1 MSITSPRHAAC
12 VPARFKGLSD
22 KISRPQQWD
31 NMDIRAILM
40 GLAFALMWSSAFTS
54 ARIIVA
60 DATPLAAL
68 TLRYLISGLLGVAIA
83 RAMGQSWRLT
93 PTQWR
98 ATIIFGILQNAVYL
112 GLNFV
117 AMQTVE
123 ASVAAII
130 ASTMPLLVAL
140 ATWVFLG
147 ERLRPLGIAGLIAG
161 LIGVSIIMSARIT
174 GGVDPFGLILCG
186 IGVIALTIATLSVR
200 GATSGGN
207 FLMIVGLQMLVGC
220 AALALATLLFE
231 TPNVTPSWPLLAAF
245 TYTTLVPGLAATF
258 VWFWLVNRIGATRA
272 ATFHFLN
279 PFFGVA
285 IAALLLGEPLGGQ
298 DLLGVAIITGGILAV
313 QLSRQRKAQ
322 DA

>member
-1 MSITSPRHAAC
+1 MAIPNGLAPVRNLNMLAAQNDPGRHTT
-12 VPARFKGLSD
+12 VD
-22 KISRPQQWD
+22 
-31 NMDIRAILM
+31 MRAILA

-54 ARIIVA
+54 ARIIVT
-60 DATPLAAL
+60 DASPLAAL
-68 TLRYLISGLLGVAIA
+68 TVRYLLSGLLGVAIA
-83 RAMGQSWRLT
+83 RALGQSWHLT
-93 PTQWR
+93 PAQWR
-98 ATIIFGILQNAVYL
+98 ATIVFGILQNAVYL

-123 ASVAAII
+123 ASLAAII

-140 ATWVFLG
+140 AGWMMLG

-161 LIGVSIIMSARIT
+161 VIGVSLIMGARLS
-174 GGVDPFGLILCG
+174 GGVDLFGVMLC
-186 IGVIALTIATLSVR
+186 VIAVVALTVATLSVR

-220 AALALATLLFE
+220 AALALATLAFE
-231 TPNVTPSWPLLAAF
+231 TPRITPSWPLLLAF

-285 IAALLLGEPLGGQ
+285 IAAVLLSEPLGSR
-298 DLLGVAIITGGILAV
+298 DVLGVAIITVGILAV
-313 QLSRQRKAQ
+313 QVSRQKKP
-322 DA
+322 

>member
-1 MSITSPRHAAC
+1 
-12 VPARFKGLSD
+12 
-22 KISRPQQWD
+22 
-31 NMDIRAILM
+31 MDIRAMLM

-60 DATPLAAL
+60 DASPLAAL

-93 PTQWR
+93 PAQWR

-117 AMQTVE
+117 AMQTIE

-147 ERLRPLGIAGLIAG
+147 ERLRPLGIFGLIAG
-161 LIGVSIIMSARIT
+161 LVGVAIIMGARIT
-174 GGVDPFGLILCG
+174 GGIDPFGLVLCC
-186 IGVIALTIATLSVR
+186 IGVVALTVATLSVR

-220 AALALATLLFE
+220 LALGVATLLFE
-231 TPNVTPSWPLLAAF
+231 APRMTPSWPLLAAF

-285 IAALLLGEPLGGQ
+285 IAAVLLGEPLGRQ
-298 DLLGVAIITGGILAV
+298 DLIGVAIITLGILAV
-313 QLSRQRKAQ
+313 QLSRQRKPQHA
-322 DA
+322 